1 MNVQGI
7 FYIKKAKDEALVMF
21 DNFVTKYKSKRYIG
35 IQQEL
40 AVCKAICYD
49 AIQIIMACFEYNM
62 WGAKALH
69 QASSTPSR

>member
-21 DNFVTKYKSKRYIG
+21 DNLVTKYKSKRYIG

-40 AVCKAICYD
+40 AVCKAI
-49 AIQIIMACFEYNM
+49 
-62 WGAKALH
+62 
-69 QASSTPSR
+69 